1 MTNESTKTG
10 RAIALYG
17 RVSTARQEDEQTI
30 KTQLVA
36 AREFAQKNGYT
47 IVEEYL
53 DEGWS
58 GTILA
63 RPGLDRLRSDARK
76 KLWDAVLIYD
86 PDRLARVYF
95 YQELVMDELREI
107 GVETL
112 FVTVPPSKNHEDQLM
127 NGVRGVFAQYERMK
141 ITERF
146 RLGKVRKAKEG
157 HIVSSDAPY
166 GYALVTKKG
175 KVGDADFIQTHY
187 EINETEARV
196 VRLIFGWLA
205 NDRLTIRKV
214 VKRLQELGVLPR
226 KSRRGVWNTSTLTTM
241 LRNKTYI
248 GEGRYGSSYAVVPV
262 RPLKNGVYKKN
273 LKTSRKMRPEE
284 EWVKVPT
291 PVIIGQDTFI
301 QAQRQIRINFE
312 MSSRNKKNNYLLGGK
327 IRCVCGCTRTGEGP
341 QHGKH
346 LYYRCANRVKSYP
359 LPPTCQE
366 KGINARIADGLVWS
380 KVSQLMSSPGL
391 LQKNVERWLNDRGTK
406 TQDVLVDVQ
415 ALEKEVAKLEK
426 QESRYLEAYSEGVFS
441 VEKLRELATPLKE
454 RINSVKTQIV
464 HAQSKSA
471 QTQQAAVPT
480 LADIKAFAKKATA
493 QLQDLNFE
501 AKRAIV
507 MNIVDRVIGTQ
518 KEMQV
523 YGYIPVTNHVEYKT
537 IDRNCRAAECRQVHP
552 F

>member
-1 MTNESTKTG
+1 MINESTKTG

-36 AREFAQKNGYT
+36 AREFAQNNSYT
-47 IVEEYL
+47 IVKEYT

-63 RPGLDRLRSDARK
+63 RPGLDQLRSDARK

-214 VKRLQELGVLPR
+214 AKRLQELGVLPR
-226 KSRRGVWNTSTLTTM
+226 KSKRGVWNTSTLTRM

-262 RPLKNGVYKKN
+262 RPLKKEVYKKN

-284 EWVKVPT
+284 EWIKVPT
-291 PVIIGQDTFI
+291 PVIIDPDTFPRT
-301 QAQRQIRINFE
+301 QRQIKINFE
-312 MSSRNKKNNYLLGGK
+312 MSSRNRKNDYLIGGK
-327 IRCVCGCTRTGEGP
+327 IRCVCGCTRAGEGP

-346 LYYRCANRVKSYP
+346 LYYRCAGRIKNFP
-359 LPPTCQE
+359 LPPPCFF
-366 KGINARIADGLVWS
+366 K
-380 KVSQLMSSPGL
+380 K
-391 LQKNVERWLNDRGTK
+391 KK
-406 TQDVLVDVQ
+406 
-415 ALEKEVAKLEK
+415 KK
-426 QESRYLEAYSEGVFS
+426 EGVGGG
-441 VEKLRELATPLKE
+441 VGL
-454 RINSVKTQIV
+454 
-464 HAQSKSA
+464 
-471 QTQQAAVPT
+471 
-480 LADIKAFAKKATA
+480 
-493 QLQDLNFE
+493 
-501 AKRAIV
+501 
-507 MNIVDRVIGTQ
+507 
-518 KEMQV
+518 
-523 YGYIPVTNHVEYKT
+523 
-537 IDRNCRAAECRQVHP
+537 
-552 F
+552 